1 MSKKSTP
8 LSQDEKKITV
18 ASKQDCIKELRRI
31 AEIDVTKIITRNFFR
46 NNSKYA
52 ESAWSKHFGTFEEFK
67 RAANIIPS
75 RFARGME
82 TSVARHASVDAMRE
96 MNKQKMGFEGKYL
109 KPSGK
114 RYQTIMVASDI
125 HDIECD
131 PFWRFLFLDT
141 LKRVKP
147 QRIILNGDVF
157 DLPEFGSYPVDPR
170 EWDVVGR
177 IQWVHKFLEEIR
189 NICPDA
195 EIDFIE
201 GNHEY
206 RLLRHLGEASPAM
219 KAVLSDL
226 HGWTVPKLLGLDKY
240 QLNYIAPADLA
251 TFTKADA
258 KAELHDAQSTLVLRE
273 ADLKRME
280 ALKKVEAVKKYDEA
294 KAAFEIAKAKIEIAK
309 ARLAKTQI
317 IAPFDGVIGL
327 IEPSPGAYVQAA
339 QEMATVVDNN
349 PMKVD
354 FKIPERN
361 LHEVGIGQG
370 IEIKLDG
377 FPDQIFTATVEA
389 IDSKVD
395 HQSHSIA
402 VRGTIPN
409 AKELLRGGLFANVSL
424 IVGEKGDA
432 LLVPESALEREGDIE
447 YVWVVKR
454 NKASRKRVLVGTK
467 EKNKVEIITG
477 INPGEIVVTAGQMRF
492 AGDGHPV
499 KLLNLNEDGSEK
511 PDAEK
516 KKLEDAEEDDE

>member
-1 MSKKSTP
+1 MN
-8 LSQDEKKITV
+8 LKKI
-18 ASKQDCIKELRRI
+18 KDILKRYIEKLRLKKNL
-31 AEIDVTKIITRNFFR
+31 EILSNT
-46 NNSKYA
+46 
-52 ESAWSKHFGTFEEFK
+52 
-67 RAANIIPS
+67 
-75 RFARGME
+75 RGMK
-82 TSVARHASVDAMRE
+82 S
-96 MNKQKMGFEGKYL
+96 L
-109 KPSGK
+109 KEK
-114 RYQTIMVASDI
+114 FRKN
-125 HDIECD
+125 
-131 PFWRFLFLDT
+131 L
-141 LKRVKP
+141 
-147 QRIILNGDVF
+147 
-157 DLPEFGSYPVDPR
+157 EF
-170 EWDVVGR
+170 
-177 IQWVHKFLEEIR
+177 
-189 NICPDA
+189 
-195 EIDFIE
+195 
-201 GNHEY
+201 
-206 RLLRHLGEASPAM
+206 
-219 KAVLSDL
+219 
-226 HGWTVPKLLGLDKY
+226 LDKY
-240 QLNYIAPADLA
+240 IKFDKQSTPKKIGIVSAGMIAGFAAVWLVARLGGLLVYNACVIVVDSGVKSKFAKRTKPAAIEAAKVIPGTISRRIQTVGRFRPNNIVTLKSEINGRITEIKVKEGSDVKKDDILIQ
-251 TFTKADA
+251 FDDADA

>member
-258 KAELHDAQSTLVLRE
+258 KAELHRNFKVIDGFLVAHHFPEGRTFNMPGWNGHHHSHIVTTGFNPMLGSFEWHQLGGGHKRE
-273 ADLKRME
+273 ASYCNGEKWTNGFLLVHADVVAKR
-280 ALKKVEAVKKYDEA
+280 AQ
-294 KAAFEIAKAKIEIAK
+294 FEYIDTTSEHC
-309 ARLAKTQI
+309 
-317 IAPFDGVIGL
+317 VIG
-327 IEPSPGAYVQAA
+327 GKWYQR
-339 QEMATVVDNN
+339 DNQ
-349 PMKVD
+349 
-354 FKIPERN
+354 
-361 LHEVGIGQG
+361 L
-370 IEIKLDG
+370 
-377 FPDQIFTATVEA
+377 
-389 IDSKVD
+389 S
-395 HQSHSIA
+395 
-402 VRGTIPN
+402 
-409 AKELLRGGLFANVSL
+409 
-424 IVGEKGDA
+424 
-432 LLVPESALEREGDIE
+432 
-447 YVWVVKR
+447 
-454 NKASRKRVLVGTK
+454 
-467 EKNKVEIITG
+467 
-477 INPGEIVVTAGQMRF
+477 
-492 AGDGHPV
+492 
-499 KLLNLNEDGSEK
+499 
-511 PDAEK
+511 
-516 KKLEDAEEDDE
+516 